1 VASAHALDACAN
13 HLSTNTVGSTVN
25 ASAARAL
32 DEEHASPITT
42 SPLDRADR

>member
-1 VASAHALDACAN
+1 VASAHALDACVN
-13 HLSTNTVGSTVN
+13 HLSTKTVGSTVN

-32 DEEHASPITT
+32 GEEHASPITT